1 MKRLFLFA
9 RILLFIGILSCEKKE
24 ETTTP
29 GELPT
34 WVKQKAE
41 ELSAKKGD
49 SCKYIW
55 VLIYEAQGKYYY
67 NIDFAYS
74 SCSNCNL
81 FDSKGNQVAQ
91 SELAKLPDLKVTDAK
106 PACP

>member
-1 MKRLFLFA
+1 MKRLFLIACLF
-9 RILLFIGILSCEKKE
+9 LLFGVFSCHKKE
-24 ETTTP
+24 ETITP
-29 GELPT
+29 GGLPA

-49 SCKYIW
+49 SCKFVD
-55 VLIYEAQGKYYY
+55 VLIYESQGKKYY
-67 NIDFAYS
+67 NIDFGYS

-81 FDSKGNQVAQ
+81 FDEKGNSVSQT
-91 SELAKLPDLKVTDAK
+91 ELAKLSGLTVIDMK